1 MDELIDSLYGLSFDS
16 LSYDNQA
23 EVLNFIKARVDKMMG
38 RTSKDIKEAV
48 LAGSNFVVADMLE
61 AADAL
66 SEAAKTD
73 GYKAAVESL
82 SRAFNLAEKA
92 DASVVVDAALFEN
105 DQEKALAQAAENLE
119 LTGSAS
125 DKLAQLFALSPVI
138 DAFFDNTM
146 VMAEDEAV
154 KNNRLALL
162 AGLVAKA
169 NAVAAFNQLNTK

>member
-1 MDELIDSLYGLSFDS
+1 MTIK
-16 LSYDNQA
+16 A

-38 RTSKDIKEAV
+38 RTPKDIKDAV

-66 SEAAKTD
+66 SEVAKTD

-92 DASVVVDAALFEN
+92 DASVAVDASLFEN
-105 DQEKALAQAAENLE
+105 DQEKALAKAIEELE

-146 VMAEDEAV
+146 VIGRMIEAV
-154 KNNRLALL
+154 KKNPFWPFLSS
-162 AGLVAKA
+162 LVAKPIKSQPLT
-169 NAVAAFNQLNTK
+169 N